1 MNQAGTRLKQWQ
13 VTGAAWMLEQEKST
27 VGGDILAQTG
37 CQQMLEQ
44 PNRACPQ
51 SEAAVLVRDRIAG
64 KMAAAAR
71 PSVDV
76 PVGAG
81 WLAHQRQEYE
91 LERVVAKRTHKT
103 KGGKIKTQYLVKWL
117 GFEDHENTWLDDK
130 DLEQAQEL
138 INEYE
143 NRQAATTSVPYVTIG
158 SQMGEAAESEFTD
171 TRSSCRILLTSYQCG
186 AHGLNLHA
194 KCSRVILLKPSRISI
209 RFFRRWDA
217 STASGSEA
225 ARRCGPSSKSIP
237 YPEVMSTRVKDDGED
252 EEAADQAEAEV
263 IQRAVLDLDRMN
275 ARMTPRGRKRERARQ
290 DSQLR
295 AARDAKCTKAT
306 ASKCFGSGR
315 KAWDY
320 ELHRGAEVQPSAV
333 TKQRAD
339 QSRNSALLHYEETE
353 EPLPVPKKPATILTS
368 HVEWDDSTR
377 L

>member
-1 MNQAGTRLKQWQ
+1 M
-13 VTGAAWMLEQEKST
+13 WMTE
-27 VGGDILAQTG
+27 
-37 CQQMLEQ
+37 M
-44 PNRACPQ
+44 
-51 SEAAVLVRDRIAG
+51 VLDAI
-64 KMAAAAR
+64 
-71 PSVDV
+71 
-76 PVGAG
+76 
-81 WLAHQRQEYE
+81 
-91 LERVVAKRTHKT
+91 
-103 KGGKIKTQYLVKWL
+103 
-117 GFEDHENTWLDDK
+117 
-130 DLEQAQEL
+130 
-138 INEYE
+138 
-143 NRQAATTSVPYVTIG
+143 SVPYVTIG

-225 ARRCGPSSKSIP
+225 ARRGLECNNTLKALPQFSAQLHDLLKPI
-237 YPEVMSTRVKDDGED
+237 VMSTRVKDDGED

-263 IQRAVLDLDRMN
+263 IQRAVVDCLRHDLGLPQLDLDRMN